1 MDAGPCTSFEVITL
15 ETPALG
21 DRSYLAVAD
30 GWAVA
35 VDIQRDIDRV
45 ERLIDERGLRLA
57 TVVETHIHNDYV
69 TGGLALA
76 RRHRAEYVVPAG
88 PRLAYT
94 ATRTEEDVL
103 IPAGPFSLRAVS
115 TPGHTDAHAAYSLS
129 IGDDVAAF
137 TGGSLLLGGAGRTD
151 LLGIEH
157 AESLARRQYWSIRR
171 LARLLPADSVLYPT
185 HGFGSFCVA
194 GEATGGDS
202 HLLAQMSLNPAF
214 HLNEDEFVAHMLG
227 SLGDY
232 PSYYPL
238 MAPRNVGGP
247 TASDLTAPLAV
258 DADTLVA
265 KVEEDDRIQ
274 IVDVRTRESYAAA
287 HIPGSFHVSAT
298 GPIATWIG
306 WVLPIDTPFV
316 IVADNDDEVA
326 RAQRELSLIGFDDLH
341 CACVAP
347 TSQTTAS
354 TTRGTFA
361 DLAEADTALVL
372 DVRERAEWTRGH
384 IPGAVHVPVHELPTA
399 DIDSLLTAGADVW
412 VHCAIGHRAGLATSL
427 LERRGLDVIWV
438 DDDFAEAPQ
447 TLCHDLKCGTQCRST
462 THAVSFST

>member
-35 VDIQRDIDRV
+35 VDVQRDIDRV
-45 ERLIDERGLRLA
+45 ERLLDARGLRLA

-103 IPAGPFSLRAVS
+103 IPAGPFSLRAVD

-151 LLGIEH
+151 LLGSEH

-171 LARLLPADSVLYPT
+171 LTRLLPAESILYPT

-194 GEATGGDS
+194 GEASGGDA
-202 HLLAQMSLNPAF
+202 HLFAQMSLNPAF
-214 HLNEDEFVAHMLG
+214 HLSEDEFVEHMLG
-227 SLGDY
+227 SLGAY
-232 PSYYPL
+232 PSYYPS

-247 TASDLTAPLAV
+247 TESDLTAPPPV
-258 DADTLVA
+258 DADLLVEQVA
-265 KVEEDDRIQ
+265 ADDRIQ
-274 IVDVRTRESYAAA
+274 IIDVRTREAYAAA
-287 HIPGSFHVSAT
+287 HIPASFHVSTT
-298 GPIATWIG
+298 GPIATWLG
-306 WVLPIDTPFV
+306 WVLPIDTPLAL
-316 IVADNDDEVA
+316 VAETDDEVA
-326 RAQRELSLIGFDDLH
+326 LAQRELSLIGFDDLR

-347 TSQTTAS
+347 TTQTTAS
-354 TTRGTFA
+354 TTRRTFA
-361 DLAEADTALVL
+361 DLADADNALVL
-372 DVRERAEWTRGH
+372 DVRERAEWVRGH

-399 DIDSLLTAGADVW
+399 DLDSLLTPGAEAW
-412 VHCAIGHRAGLATSL
+412 VHCAIGHRAGLAVSL
-427 LERRGLDVIWV
+427 LERRGVAAIWLDDALTNAVPDLC
-438 DDDFAEAPQ
+438 DD
-447 TLCHDLKCGTQCRST
+447 LSCGSQCRTS
-462 THAVSFST
+462 THAVPLTT